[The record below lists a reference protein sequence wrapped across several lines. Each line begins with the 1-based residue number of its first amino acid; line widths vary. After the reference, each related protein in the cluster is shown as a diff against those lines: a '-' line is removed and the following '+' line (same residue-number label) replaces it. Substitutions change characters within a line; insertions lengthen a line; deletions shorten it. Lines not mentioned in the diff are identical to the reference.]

1 MTLEDVKRRLAET
14 AARYQDDEDD
24 RENDDGEPEF
34 LSPDEIEGLK
44 ATDLPAGVH
53 VQVGRLHDAVHRVE
67 FDGTLTRGT
76 KTPIRVEMTPSW
88 YRKYWPLPLGMGP
101 YVDLVRRAIETRQRV
116 RGDVDLGDLDSDDDI
131 WIHLTYTIHLP
142 TDDVAHAYA
151 EAKRID
157 AELFEAADAVCD
169 KIDLQVAEVGK
180 RLSGWGQLTLD
191 QLLDEID
198 RQKTM
203 DAKGRVLEELV
214 CKLLETVPGFRVGG
228 RVRTETEEI
237 DIRVINGSEDP
248 VWKREGA
255 LLLVECKNWS
265 SKCSKD
271 EVVLFEEKLRNR
283 RSRCSCGL
291 LISWNGFA
299 KTVTKELLR
308 GSTGDL
314 VIIPIDGKNLRTAVR
329 DGSFVS
335 ILAHLWES
343 ATLT

>member
-14 AARYQDDEDD
+14 AARYEDGEKD
-24 RENDDGEPEF
+24 ADYDGEPEF
-34 LSPDEIEGLK
+34 LSPEEIEGLK

-53 VQVGRLHDAVHRVE
+53 VQVGRLHDSVHHIE

-116 RGDVDLGDLDSDDDI
+116 RGDVELGDLDSDDDI
-131 WIHLTYTIHLP
+131 WIHLRYTIHLP

-169 KIDLQVAEVGK
+169 RIDLQVAEVGK

-191 QLLDEID
+191 QLLDEIE
-198 RQKTM
+198 RQKTP

-214 CKLLETVPGFRVGG
+214 CKLLETVPGFKVGG

-255 LLLVECKNWS
+255 LLLRV
-265 SKCSKD
+265 
-271 EVVLFEEKLRNR
+271 R
-283 RSRCSCGL
+283 R
-291 LISWNGFA
+291 
-299 KTVTKELLR
+299 
-308 GSTGDL
+308 
-314 VIIPIDGKNLRTAVR
+314 R
-329 DGSFVS
+329 DR
-335 ILAHLWES
+335 
-343 ATLT
+343 